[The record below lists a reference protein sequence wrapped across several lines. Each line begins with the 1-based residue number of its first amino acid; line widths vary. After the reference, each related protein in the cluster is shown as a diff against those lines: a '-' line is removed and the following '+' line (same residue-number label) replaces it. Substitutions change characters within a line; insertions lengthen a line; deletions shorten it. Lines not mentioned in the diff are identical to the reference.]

1 MHTMNF
7 SRKITSMRKG
17 FYKDVDKKFAIKVS
31 NMINIKRRKEDFP
44 SPSRIKELK
53 SCRVKKISN
62 LKDIMESCNGIVNK
76 KENLFR
82 KHTKIDLAPGSTRDV
97 QDPRLSVNSIFMTRQ
112 KLKEH
117 MDILKSL
124 SAEKFNRII
133 EYN

>member
-1 MHTMNF
+1 MQTMNF

-17 FYKDVDKKFAIKVS
+17 FYKDVDKKISIKVS
-31 NMINIKRRKEDFP
+31 NMTDIKRRKEDFP
-44 SPSRIKELK
+44 SPARIKVLK

-97 QDPRLSVNSIFMTRQ
+97 QDPRLSMNFIFMRRQ

-124 SAEKFNRII
+124 STEKFNRII